1 MTSEV
6 GEATSSTTLYQR
18 VVGHGVNMNPDDVM
32 ENVAFYKDLRVDPN
46 AFVDKTTGKRLPI
59 KWLISPDNKAAPAGI
74 STPHSMHIAFIES
87 EAGASP
93 VIHSHSYREIFMP
106 LKGCYRIYFNRNSEN
121 FVELNPLDTFSVPPD
136 LWRRV
141 EQQGE
146 KGTKGLM
153 MVIYDDV
160 VDPNMGIFV
169 PPEVVEADKARGI
182 DPYEKA

>member
-1 MTSEV
+1 
-6 GEATSSTTLYQR
+6 
-18 VVGHGVNMNPDDVM
+18 
-32 ENVAFYKDLRVDPN
+32 
-46 AFVDKTTGKRLPI
+46 
-59 KWLISPDNKAAPAGI
+59 
-74 STPHSMHIAFIES
+74 
-87 EAGASP
+87 
-93 VIHSHSYREIFMP
+93 MP

-146 KGTKGLM
+146 KGTQGLM
-153 MVIYDDV
+153 MVIYDNV
-160 VDPNMGIFV
+160 VDPNKGIFV